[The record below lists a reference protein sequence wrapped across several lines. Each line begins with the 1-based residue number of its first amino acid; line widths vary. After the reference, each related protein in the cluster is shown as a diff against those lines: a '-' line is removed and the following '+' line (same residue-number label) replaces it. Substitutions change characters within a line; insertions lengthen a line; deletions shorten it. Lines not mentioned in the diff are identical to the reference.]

1 MKKNIDFLKS
11 SLVAYWLEFWAY
23 TAVAQV
29 QSLVRELRSWR
40 LCAAAAAKSPQSC
53 LTLCDPIDGS
63 PLGSAVPGR
72 LFSMTKKKK
81 KNQYADDMTLYIE
94 NAEDATKNLINESS
108 KVAGYI
114 INMHKLII
122 FLCSLTMNILKM
134 KLRK

>member
-11 SLVAYWLEFWAY
+11 SLVAYWLEFWAF

-81 KNQYADDMTLYIE
+81 KKSI
-94 NAEDATKNLINESS
+94 
-108 KVAGYI
+108 
-114 INMHKLII
+114 
-122 FLCSLTMNILKM
+122 C
-134 KLRK
+134 R